1 MSGEGRRRLQQ
12 AERGRRGA
20 TIGLL
25 LFAAAFLWGLS
36 DGDRAWMIPFAVGL
50 VLAILGGVR
59 LLHRRTLAGLAPGQR
74 WAGTVYVD
82 VPAWREC
89 PRLAGTAPRGGF
101 LSAMLLAQDLAPGL
115 LTVEADGLSWRPG
128 RLSRWSGARHW
139 RLPRSELAGVETGP
153 VSGVARLGGGVA
165 LLVWLDDGE
174 ALPMRATSPKG
185 LVPALEQLRLGE
197 PPGSV
202 SAAGPEPSAPGPDA

>member
-1 MSGEGRRRLQQ
+1 MSGEGRRRLQE
-12 AERGRRGA
+12 AERGRLGA

-25 LFAAAFLWGLS
+25 LFAAAFLWRGLS
-36 DGDRAWMIPFAVGL
+36 DGDLAWMIPFAVGL
-50 VLAILGGVR
+50 VLVILGGVR

-74 WAGTVYVD
+74 WAGSVYVD

-89 PRLAGTAPRGGF
+89 PRLAGTAPRGGS

-128 RLSRWSGARHW
+128 RLSRWSGAGPW
-139 RLPRSELAGVETGP
+139 RLTRTEVAGVETGP
-153 VSGVARLGGGVA
+153 VPGVARIGGGVA

-185 LVPALEQLRLGE
+185 LVPALEQLGLGE
-197 PPGSV
+197 SPGSV
-202 SAAGPEPSAPGPDA
+202 SAGEPPAPGPDA